1 MHMEFFSQKNLKNEI
16 VKVLYE
22 NKRVVFAYLYGSF
35 LHEDRGNDI
44 DIGIYSQA
52 DEEPYKLSA
61 DLKIELH
68 HRTNLIPDFFD
79 IRVLNR
85 FDEQCN
91 VFDLLFLKNILEN
104 GHLLINKDPVI
115 HADFLERYGTR
126 FRECE
131 GLIQEVLA

>member
-1 MHMEFFSQKNLKNEI
+1 MEFFSQKNLKNEI

-52 DEEPYKLSA
+52 DEDPYKLSA

-91 VFDLLFLKNILEN
+91 VFDLLFLKNILQN
-104 GHLLINKDPVI
+104 GHLLINMDPVI

>member
-1 MHMEFFSQKNLKNEI
+1 MEFVSQQNLKNEI
-16 VKVLYE
+16 VKVLSE
-22 NKRVVFAYLYGSF
+22 NKQVVFAYLYGSF
-35 LHEDRGNDI
+35 LHGYRGNDI

-52 DEEPYKLSA
+52 DEDPYRLSA

-68 HRTNLIPDFFD
+68 YRTNLIPDFFD
-79 IRVLNR
+79 IRVLNG
-85 FDEQCN
+85 FDKQCN
-91 VFDLLFLKNILEN
+91 VFDLLFLNNILEN
-104 GHLLINKDPVI
+104 GLLLINKDPGI

>member
-16 VKVLYE
+16 FKVLYE

-52 DEEPYKLSA
+52 DEDPYKLSA

>member
-1 MHMEFFSQKNLKNEI
+1 MEFVSQQNLKNEI
-16 VKVLYE
+16 VKVLSE
-22 NKRVVFAYLYGSF
+22 NKQVVFAYLYGSF
-35 LHEDRGNDI
+35 SQGCRGNDI

-52 DEEPYKLSA
+52 DEDPYRLSA

-79 IRVLNR
+79 IRVLNG
-85 FDEQCN
+85 FDKQCN
-91 VFDLLFLKNILEN
+91 VFDLLFLNNILEN
-104 GHLLINKDPVI
+104 GLLLINKDPGV